1 MPFTPTKPTQAQRT
15 AYSITVTWQPT
26 GNHSIDSYTLYY
38 REKSASKWILVK
50 DIRGRTSTTL
60 DNLEPYTTY
69 QFRVFAVNNIGLS
82 KPSPLAEMTTLEKG
96 MSLFK
101 VFLFSVKF
109 FWKGTGSREGFPQHD
124 WYIYKRQMILTKKQS
139 RRQFF
144 SGYQTSSSRLA
155 ETLSPPRP
163 LGERHVLLLCTI
175 PTSDI
180 KTMCMKFE
188 L

>member
-144 SGYQTSSSRLA
+144 FRISDQFLKTGRDFKPTQATR
-155 ETLSPPRP
+155 
-163 LGERHVLLLCTI
+163 GEACALTVHYPYLWY
-175 PTSDI
+175 
-180 KTMCMKFE
+180 
-188 L
+188 

>member
-1 MPFTPTKPTQAQRT
+1 MPFTPTKPTGTQRT
-15 AYSITVTWQPT
+15 AHSITVTWQPT
-26 GNHSIDSYTLYY
+26 GNHSIDSCILYY
-38 REKSASKWILVK
+38 REKSASKWIQVK

-124 WYIYKRQMILTKKQS
+124 
-139 RRQFF
+139 
-144 SGYQTSSSRLA
+144 
-155 ETLSPPRP
+155 
-163 LGERHVLLLCTI
+163 
-175 PTSDI
+175 
-180 KTMCMKFE
+180 
-188 L
+188 